1 MRFVLFD
8 RIVQLEKG
16 REAVLLKNITQSED
30 FFIDHF
36 AGYPVVPGS
45 IILGSFE
52 QGAEILLAVTHDFS
66 LRPVLQKLSHASF
79 RHFVVPGDQIEIHL
93 LLGSSSLVQI
103 QATALVRGK
112 KVANAR
118 LDFTLMPLDNDP
130 QALEA
135 CSRLKD
141 IYDLVVSHP
150 VNKVWD
156 LWEKQ

>member
-8 RIVQLEKG
+8 RIIQLEKG
-16 REAVLLKNITQSED
+16 REAVLLKNVSQSED

-36 AGYPVVPGS
+36 PGYPVVPGS

-66 LRPVLQKLSHASF
+66 LRPVLQKVSRASF

-93 LLGSSSLVQI
+93 LLGGSSLAQI
-103 QATALVRGK
+103 EATALVREK

-118 LDFTLMPLDNDP
+118 LDFALMPLDNDP
-130 QALEA
+130 QGLEA
-135 CSRLKD
+135 CSRLKNL
-141 IYDLVVSHP
+141 YDLLVSHP
-150 VNKVWD
+150 MNKAWD